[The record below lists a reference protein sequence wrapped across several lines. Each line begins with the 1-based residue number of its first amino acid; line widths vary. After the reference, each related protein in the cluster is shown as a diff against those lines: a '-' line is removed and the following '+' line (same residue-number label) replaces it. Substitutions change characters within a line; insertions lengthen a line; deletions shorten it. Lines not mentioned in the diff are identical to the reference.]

1 MGSRRKSRSTTTTN
15 SGSAGGNMDQA
26 MQKLPPVTADT
37 TAKMYGGMLGTQ
49 LGVVGDVLG
58 GLIENGNKFME
69 NNPAAAN
76 FIRAAGGMPM
86 QFETP
91 DFLKGLREKYGPAPE
106 EQPAPQ
112 QPAQP
117 MQPWMQHVNPQQAQ
131 AYQQW
136 QMANGGQN
144 FNVNDYMRTQNLGRR

>member
-1 MGSRRKSRSTTTTN
+1 MN
-15 SGSAGGNMDQA
+15 QA

-37 TAKMYGGMLGTQ
+37 TAKMYGGMLGQQ

-58 GLIENGNKFME
+58 GLIEQGNSFME
-69 NNPAAAN
+69 SNPGMAN

-91 DFLKGLREKYGPAPE
+91 DFLKGLAAKHAPAPQ

-112 QPAQP
+112 QPEAP
-117 MQPWMQHVNPQQAQ
+117 MPAWMQHMSPQQAQ

-144 FNVNDYMRTQNLGRR
+144 FNVNDYMRTQNLGGR